1 MEYLDQ
7 MGRRIWLEQV
17 PQRIIS
23 LVPSQ
28 TEFLCDLGL
37 EEQLVG
43 ITKFCVHPKWIKKG
57 KVIIG
62 GTKNFNFDRI
72 DALKPDLIIGNKE
85 ENYKEG
91 IIRLSEKH
99 PVWMSDIND
108 LGAAFEMMRQ
118 LGKITDR
125 QQHAEQIVS
134 DIQLGLQDEFDHRG
148 TAIYLIW
155 QDPLI
160 AVGKETFIDD
170 LLRRAGYVNLIS
182 NDRYPE
188 ITAGEI
194 ASLKPDFLLLSS
206 EPYPFS
212 EKHRQAFQQTFSDLD
227 VKLVDG
233 EMFSWYGSRLLHTA
247 HYFRNL

>member
-17 PQRIIS
+17 AQSIIS

-28 TEFLCDLGL
+28 TEFLCDRGL
-37 EEQLVG
+37 VAQLVG
-43 ITKFCVHPKWIKKG
+43 TTRFCVLRHWTMMG
-57 KVIIG
+57 KAIIG
-62 GTKNFNFDRI
+62 GTKNFNFDRS

-134 DIQLGLQDEFDHRG
+134 
-148 TAIYLIW
+148 
-155 QDPLI
+155 
-160 AVGKETFIDD
+160 
-170 LLRRAGYVNLIS
+170 
-182 NDRYPE
+182 
-188 ITAGEI
+188 
-194 ASLKPDFLLLSS
+194 
-206 EPYPFS
+206 
-212 EKHRQAFQQTFSDLD
+212 
-227 VKLVDG
+227 
-233 EMFSWYGSRLLHTA
+233 
-247 HYFRNL
+247 